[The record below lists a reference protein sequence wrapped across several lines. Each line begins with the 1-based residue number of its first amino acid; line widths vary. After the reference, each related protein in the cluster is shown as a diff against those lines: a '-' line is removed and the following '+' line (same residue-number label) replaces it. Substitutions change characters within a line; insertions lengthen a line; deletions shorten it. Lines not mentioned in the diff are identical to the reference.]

1 MASTQPGSSPSS
13 AAVPV
18 HAKLMQNTHEVKKAI
33 IFPTQPRQPTT
44 FMSLPVELRLQI
56 YEYIFGV
63 TSARQSTK
71 IGCTLYWTYL
81 SIYPNSL
88 RTICLCPG
96 RYDGRPHNFL
106 MRRCMRRCNGPQV
119 RFRSRKEFRNIDESK
134 VDAYLHSITL
144 GGGVLRVSQR
154 IHAEALPIFYRCRN
168 YEFYGGRI
176 GDDYLYPIA
185 FFISSLSQYAK
196 PHLQELTISV
206 KVYQYDGKRHRYRRS
221 FADFCN
227 LISSE
232 LKGLRKLNIKFV
244 FIQSTMLD
252 KLSRKSLRKKVTNL
266 EDIRTQKGS
275 FNQKYWWADGAHVLG
290 PFAALLGGNTKLTLS
305 TTFPEGYEP
314 YIHKLRGVDD
324 EEAFK
329 KGKLYLNEEQAN
341 RFFAKI
347 DDKRYARKA
356 RKAAGEGGMELPEGL
371 EEFLLSCQDSM

>member
-1 MASTQPGSSPSS
+1 
-13 AAVPV
+13 
-18 HAKLMQNTHEVKKAI
+18 
-33 IFPTQPRQPTT
+33 
-44 FMSLPVELRLQI
+44 MSLPVELRLQI

-63 TSARQSTK
+63 TSARQLTT
-71 IGCTLYWTYL
+71 IGYTLCWTYL
-81 SIYPNSL
+81 GAYPNSL

-96 RYDGRPHNFL
+96 RDDGRPHNFL
-106 MRRCMRRCNGPQV
+106 MRRCNGPQV
-119 RFRSRKEFRNIDESK
+119 RFWSRKEFRNIDESK
-134 VDAYLHSITL
+134 VDTYLHSITP

-168 YEFYGGRI
+168 FEFYGGRI

-185 FFISSLSQYAK
+185 FFISNLSQYAK

-206 KVYQYDGKRHRYRRS
+206 GVCQYDGKRHRYRRL

-252 KLSRKSLRKKVTNL
+252 KLSRQSLRKVTNL

-290 PFAALLGGNTKLTLS
+290 PFAALLSGNPKLTLS
-305 TTFPEGYEP
+305 TTFPESYKP

-329 KGKLYLNEEQAN
+329 KGRLYLNEEQVN

-347 DDKRYARKA
+347 AGKRYARKA